1 MAVRKD
7 TKNGKWLAEVY
18 VNVYADYQKL
28 YGAIAVVDGKVTV
41 PAIND
46 YASSMEDWM
55 QPYVGTGVELAKT
68 LANFVAENASGETCV
83 SAYEALVKDAPLA
96 YYYLSDELQTSYR
109 EIERKKLINDAVS
122 NIAIQ
127 LTTYTA
133 LTEENKTD
141 ENVAKIAAAIN
152 SWFKVFD
159 EYLPADASDLT
170 ERNAYIQAI
179 NDAIHSGRTHEDA
192 LKIGP
197 TGDYE

>member
-1 MAVRKD
+1 MR
-7 TKNGKWLAEVY
+7 
-18 VNVYADYQKL
+18 
-28 YGAIAVVDGKVTV
+28 
-41 PAIND
+41 
-46 YASSMEDWM
+46 
-55 QPYVGTGVELAKT
+55 
-68 LANFVAENASGETCV
+68 
-83 SAYEALVKDAPLA
+83 PLA

-179 NDAIHSGRTHEDA
+179 NDAAGVRGFTEAVVVGETYTVAYEAARAIVTIPDLIAEDIVEKNRC
-192 LKIGP
+192 LL
-197 TGDYE
+197 